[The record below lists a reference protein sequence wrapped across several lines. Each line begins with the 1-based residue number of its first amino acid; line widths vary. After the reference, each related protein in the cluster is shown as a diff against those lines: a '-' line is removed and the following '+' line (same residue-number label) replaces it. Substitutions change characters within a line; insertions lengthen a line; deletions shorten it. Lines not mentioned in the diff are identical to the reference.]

1 MLGTVAIEINAD
13 KTSVEV
19 HPKNVKRIPQIGEVY
34 DLVEIETDRGTTV
47 CHYYAAKEAR
57 NGVVMVGGAG
67 GEFDTP
73 ARGLYPRLAQDLRN
87 DRISTVRVHCRSPT
101 SLVESVVD
109 TVLGMNFLKSQGISA
124 IGLVGY
130 SFGGAVAIQAAGDPA
145 VRAVVAVAVAV
156 AVAATWPVAGPPGDA
171 ALLLLHG
178 DADTVV
184 SPRSSEE
191 IYRRAREPK
200 RLVIYEGAGHTLD
213 EEVEGLDVEV
223 KAWLLKHLPGTLV

>member
-73 ARGLYPRLAQDLRN
+73 ARGLYPRLSQDLRN

-130 SFGGAVAIQAAGDPA
+130 SFGGAVAIQAAAGDPA
-145 VRAVVAVAVAV
+145 VRAVVAVA
-156 AVAATWPVAGPPGDA
+156 ATGPVAGPAGEA
-171 ALLLLHG
+171 A
-178 DADTVV
+178 
-184 SPRSSEE
+184 
-191 IYRRAREPK
+191 
-200 RLVIYEGAGHTLD
+200 
-213 EEVEGLDVEV
+213 
-223 KAWLLKHLPGTLV
+223 